1 MTLQKKVLGEGG
13 QVSAHL
19 VREGTKDRQT
29 PQCGRPGFDPWVE
42 KTPGEEAATY
52 SSTLTWEIPQTEE
65 PGGLQSMRSQRVG
78 HD

>member
-42 KTPGEEAATY
+42 KTPGEGSGNIFQYSYLGNPTDRGAWWAAVHEVAK
-52 SSTLTWEIPQTEE
+52 SQT
-65 PGGLQSMRSQRVG
+65 
-78 HD
+78 